1 MGDLG
6 SQLAWVREWLGF
18 SGQPGFVGQPG
29 FTGDRGS
36 QGSLGPRGAWVR
48 SWPGRL
54 QVPLLPVPG
63 GPAPSPLSCA
73 FASLLVK

>member
-29 FTGDRGS
+29 FTGDLGS
-36 QGSLGPRGAWVR
+36 QGSRGPRGTWVH

-54 QVPLLPVPG
+54 QAPPCLFPEAQPQPLSPVP
-63 GPAPSPLSCA
+63 
-73 FASLLVK
+73 SLHCW

>member
-18 SGQPGFVGQPG
+18 SGQPGF
-29 FTGDRGS
+29 TGDLGS
-36 QGSLGPRGAWVR
+36 QGRLGPRGAWVR
-48 SWPGRL
+48 NWPGRL
-54 QVPLLPVPG
+54 QAPFLPVPG